1 MIPCTKQILER
12 LAEVA
17 EHLRSVAE
25 IGIDRFED
33 EGPEMQSNRMKV
45 LFGCLREINEILW
58 PIAAIVARS
67 AMVPSDTTTVN

>member
-25 IGIDRFED
+25 IGIDRF
-33 EGPEMQSNRMKV
+33 
-45 LFGCLREINEILW
+45 
-58 PIAAIVARS
+58 
-67 AMVPSDTTTVN
+67 